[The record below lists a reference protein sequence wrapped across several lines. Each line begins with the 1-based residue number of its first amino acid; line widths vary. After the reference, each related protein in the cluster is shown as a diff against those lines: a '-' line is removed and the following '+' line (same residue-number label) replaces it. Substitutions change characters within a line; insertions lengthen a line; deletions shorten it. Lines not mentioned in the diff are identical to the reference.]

1 MRRPR
6 PVLRVAALLAVPS
19 LLLLSG
25 CVGEPEPEKTP
36 ITSVQACAAL
46 EGAVVDYYD
55 IAAPGST
62 VEELQNYALP
72 VIGAFHIPKPTCAFQ
87 IKPDPDV
94 IPGDVFTIEA
104 FYLDYDEE
112 MTVTLPD
119 RLEAAGFKQN
129 DPSFLTW
136 SASRLGRSYSAAVL
150 VFGAGDGSA
159 YGTAAEHF
167 RVLDLSIGQT

>member
-6 PVLRVAALLAVPS
+6 PVLRVAALLAVPAV
-19 LLLLSG
+19 LLLSG

-36 ITSVQACAAL
+36 ITTVEACAAL
-46 EGAVVDYYD
+46 EDAVTDYYD

-62 VEELQNYALP
+62 VEELRNFALP
-72 VIGAFHIPKPTCAFQ
+72 VVGGFTIPKPTCAFQ
-87 IKPDPDV
+87 VRPDPDV
-94 IPGDVFTIEA
+94 IPGDVFTIEN

-112 MTVTLPD
+112 MTVTLPE
-119 RLEAAGFKQN
+119 RLEAAGFTQK
-129 DPSFLTW
+129 DPQFLAW
-136 SASRLGRSYSAAVL
+136 SAARLGRSYSAAVL
-150 VFGAGDGSA
+150 LFAPEDGST